1 MKLLST
7 ILLLSFSI
15 AGVAAETVTSTD
27 LSAVENM
34 LHTRFDVS
42 QSGAQTVQSNREVDE
57 NSFIEQVI
65 ENTVEPKHQMASTH
79 DRHS

>member
-34 LHTRFDVS
+34 LHTRFDVN

>member
-1 MKLLST
+1 MKLISAV
-7 ILLLSFSI
+7 LLLSFSI
-15 AGVAAETVTSTD
+15 AGVAADAASSTD

-34 LHTRFDVS
+34 LHTKFDAS
-42 QSGAQTVQSNREVDE
+42 QSSTQTVPSNRETNE

-65 ENTVEPKHQMASTH
+65 ENTLEPKHQMASGQ